1 MKKIKEFELLKIIKT
16 FNNKKIL
23 LEFTDILK
31 ATIKIENSIIKY
43 SRSNGII
50 IIKDTKT
57 KNVFEI
63 DTSPVYEILVSE
75 NMNILQISLDN
86 DLTICLEKE

>member
-57 KNVFEI
+57 KTVFEI